1 VRRITSRSKQSAELK
16 GKTVK
21 EVELLKQR
29 NERRKTITKE
39 IGIGVDVAIRILKT
53 RISMGE
59 EAGTYSIRTDHWM
72 DNSVLRIV
80 YYRKLDNP
88 EQEIKED
95 IDFFLSEVRRFNEKI
110 KAWKIEAKK
119 KYNDKSLVYEIVISK
134 K

>member
-59 EAGTYSIRTDHWM
+59 EVGTYSIRTDHWM

-119 KYNDKSLVYEIVISK
+119 KYNDKSLVYEIVVSK